1 MLPHPLADDALAAAA
16 GGPTDAQPAPPAAPA
31 PADVL
36 MQVRGLTIMAG
47 GRVVQQGLDFDIRRG
62 EVLGL
67 VGPSG
72 CGKSTL
78 LRHLVGLARPAAG
91 QVLLDGYDLHHGS
104 DATLAALRRRLGV
117 MFQAGALWSSMSLG
131 DNLMLPMR
139 LFTTLD
145 AATRQRRARFKLA
158 LVGLDGSFDLMPAQ
172 LSGGMRKRAA
182 LARAL
187 ALDPEILLLDEPGAG
202 LDPVNVERLDELVA
216 NLRHHLGTTVVM
228 VTHEI
233 NSVFEVADR
242 ALFLD
247 DQAKTMT
254 AIGTPQDLRDHGPDA
269 VRLFLRHGGTRRAA

>member
-1 MLPHPLADDALAAAA
+1 
-16 GGPTDAQPAPPAAPA
+16 
-31 PADVL
+31 
-36 MQVRGLTIMAG
+36 MAG

-62 EVLGL
+62 EVLGV

-91 QVLLDGYDLHHGS
+91 QVLLDGCDLHHGS

-139 LFTTLD
+139 LFTPLD

-187 ALDPEILLLDEPGAG
+187 ALDPEILLLDE
-202 LDPVNVERLDELVA
+202 LVA

-254 AIGTPQDLRDHGPDA
+254 AIGTPQALRDHGPDA
-269 VRLFLRHGGTRRAA
+269 VRLFLRHGGARGAP

>member
-1 MLPHPLADDALAAAA
+1 M
-16 GGPTDAQPAPPAAPA
+16 GPRTGPPEPGIDAPA
-31 PADVL
+31 TGPEAQAVIR
-36 MQVRGLTIMAG
+36 VRGLTK
-47 GRVVQQGLDFDIRRG
+47 RFPHQLVFENLDLDVWRG
-62 EVLGL
+62 EILGL
-67 VGPSG
+67 VGASG
-72 CGKSTL
+72 QGKSVL
-78 LRHLVGLARPAAG
+78 LRCLTGLEP
-91 QVLLDGYDLHHGS
+91 
-104 DATLAALRRRLGV
+104 T
-117 MFQAGALWSSMSLG
+117 QAGRIEIFGRDAARLSRVEQIDTDGRWGVLFQDGALFGALTVLQ
-131 DNLMLPMR
+131 NIQVPMR
-139 LFTTLD
+139 EQLD
-145 AATRQRRARFKLA
+145 LPKDTMDELACLKLA
-158 LVGLDGSFDLMPAQ
+158 LVGLPPDAAHKFPSE